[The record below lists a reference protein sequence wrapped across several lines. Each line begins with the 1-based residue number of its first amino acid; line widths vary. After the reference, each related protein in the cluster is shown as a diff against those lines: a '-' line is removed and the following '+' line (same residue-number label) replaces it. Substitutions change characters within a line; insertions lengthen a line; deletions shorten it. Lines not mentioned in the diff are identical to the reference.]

1 MALFENQNKF
11 TTAILISIPAINASC
26 IMLSEV
32 EPHVKSAI
40 TFPKVATLMT
50 IQVVLS
56 MEVKREKN
64 QQFCGSRKIE
74 EEQSWRCGVE
84 TEARTMG

>member
-1 MALFENQNKF
+1 MSTIWMKMHHIFR
-11 TTAILISIPAINASC
+11 ILTSF
-26 IMLSEV
+26 V
-32 EPHVKSAI
+32 YHVKSAI
-40 TFPKVATLMT
+40 TFSKVRTLMT

-56 MEVKREKN
+56 MEVRREKN

>member
-1 MALFENQNKF
+1 
-11 TTAILISIPAINASC
+11 
-26 IMLSEV
+26 
-32 EPHVKSAI
+32 
-40 TFPKVATLMT
+40 MT

-56 MEVKREKN
+56 MEVRREKN

-84 TEARTMG
+84 TEARTMGLR